1 MPLVTQTRCPGC
13 AAAVLEMKHIALPP
27 TPQWKKRKEKKRDKR
42 NEKGADEKEKKTK
55 EEKKRK
61 IKCFRWVPLVSQ
73 CRVSVGVTS
82 ASKWHAMSAPSNIP
96 EGFVAIS
103 DHNDTL

>member
-1 MPLVTQTRCPGC
+1 MPLVTQTRCPGY

-27 TPQWKKRKEKKRDKR
+27 TPQWKKRKEKKETREMKR
-42 NEKGADEKEKKTK
+42 ERMRRKKK
-55 EEKKRK
+55 QKKKKRK

>member
-1 MPLVTQTRCPGC
+1 MRCRGARDETHSI
-13 AAAVLEMKHIALPP
+13 AANATM
-27 TPQWKKRKEKKRDKR
+27 
-42 NEKGADEKEKKTK
+42 EKEKGKKK
-55 EEKKRK
+55 ETREMKRERMRRKKNKRRKKRK

-82 ASKWHAMSAPSNIP
+82 ASKWHAMSALSNIP

-103 DHNDTL
+103 D